1 MINTF
6 VKNYIKAYSGLPKA
20 VWFLSFVVLI
30 NRTGSIVF
38 FFMTLYLTSQKD
50 YTVAEAGQMIS
61 VYGFGALFGALLGG
75 WLTDKIGSM
84 KVQLY
89 SLILSGIGYLVL
101 GYAEQGIQIAG
112 LLFVIAMVSEAFR
125 PANGTAIAEVTSPE
139 IRARA
144 YALNR
149 LAVNVGVTIGPAVG
163 GFLATISYMY
173 IFWIDG
179 LTCLSASVVLWFF
192 LDKFK
197 SISSKSNEEK
207 NISVESPWKDKIYLF
222 ALLLLLL
229 MGFAFVQIFNTW
241 PLYLKSIYNL
251 LEDKIGLLLALNALM
266 VAFIEM
272 PLIHNLEKYNV
283 IKIMGLGG
291 FLLLLGFAL
300 LPFGN
305 SFLFAAATVVV
316 WSTGEILVF
325 PFMAGFISNRANDNN
340 RGKYMGM
347 FTFTFA
353 LALVI
358 GPAFGTW
365 IYDSYS
371 PILLWYGIGFTGIL
385 IWLGFVLLYWLL
397 KREKKIKL
405 KAL

>member
-1 MINTF
+1 MIKSLY
-6 VKNYIKAYSGLPKA
+6 KNYIEAYSGLPKS

-61 VYGFGALFGALLGG
+61 IYGLGALFGALLGG

-112 LLFVIAMVSEAFR
+112 LLFVIAIVSEAFR
-125 PANGTAIAEVTSPE
+125 PANATAIAEVTSPE
-139 IRARA
+139 IRSRA

-173 IFWIDG
+173 LFWIDG
-179 LTCLSASVVLWFF
+179 LTCLSASVALWFF
-192 LDKFK
+192 LDKFQFIVK
-197 SISSKSNEEK
+197 KPDDEK
-207 NISVESPWKDKIYLF
+207 NISIKSPWKDKLF
-222 ALLLLLL
+222 LYVLLLLLV
-229 MGFAFVQIFNTW
+229 MGFAFIQIFNTW
-241 PLYLKSIYNL
+241 PLYLKMVYKL

-291 FLLLLGFAL
+291 FLLLLGFAI

-305 SFLFAAATVVV
+305 SFLFAAVTVVI
-316 WSTGEILVF
+316 T
-325 PFMAGFISNRANDNN
+325 
-340 RGKYMGM
+340 KQ
-347 FTFTFA
+347 
-353 LALVI
+353 
-358 GPAFGTW
+358 
-365 IYDSYS
+365 
-371 PILLWYGIGFTGIL
+371 
-385 IWLGFVLLYWLL
+385 
-397 KREKKIKL
+397 
-405 KAL
+405 

>member
-6 VKNYIKAYSGLPKA
+6 VKNYLKAYSGLPKT

-38 FFMTLYLTSQKD
+38 FFMTLYLTSQKN

-61 VYGFGALFGALLGG
+61 VYGLGALFGALLGG

-101 GYAEQGIQIAG
+101 GYAEQSIQIAV
-112 LLFVIAMVSEAFR
+112 LLFVIAVVSESFR
-125 PANGTAIAEVTSPE
+125 PANATAIAEVTSPE
-139 IRARA
+139 IRSRA

-163 GFLATISYMY
+163 GFLATVSYMY

-179 LTCLSASVVLWFF
+179 FTCLAASLFLWFL

-197 SISSKSNEEK
+197 YDASKSDEDK
-207 NISVESPWKDKIYLF
+207 NIAVVSPWKDKIYLF
-222 ALLLLLL
+222 ALSLLLL

-251 LEDKIGLLLALNALM
+251 LEDKIGLLLALNAIM

-300 LPFGN
+300 LPFGD
-305 SFLFAAATVVV
+305 SFLFAAVTVVV
-316 WSTGEILVF
+316 WSTGEMLVF

-347 FTFTFA
+347 FSFTFA

-358 GPAFGTW
+358 GPALGTW

-371 PILLWYGIGFTGIL
+371 PILLWYGIGFTGAI
-385 IWLGFVLLYWLL
+385 IWLGFVLLYWFL
-397 KREKKIKL
+397 KKEKR
-405 KAL
+405 

>member
-1 MINTF
+1 MINRF
-6 VKNYIKAYSGLPKA
+6 FKNYKQAYSGLPKA
-20 VWFLSFVVLI
+20 VWFLSSVVLI

-61 VYGFGALFGALLGG
+61 IYGLGALFGALLGG

-84 KVQLY
+84 KVQLF
-89 SLILSGIGYLVL
+89 SLIFSGIGYIIL
-101 GYAEQGIQIAG
+101 GFAEESFQIAG
-112 LLFVIAMVSEAFR
+112 LLFVVAVVSEAFR
-125 PANGTAIAEVTSPE
+125 PANATAIAEVTSPE
-139 IRARA
+139 IRSRA

-149 LAVNVGVTIGPAVG
+149 LAVNVGVTIGPAIG
-163 GFLATISYMY
+163 GFLATISYIY
-173 IFWIDG
+173 LFWIDG
-179 LTCLSASVVLWFF
+179 LTCLTASLVLWYF
-192 LDKFK
+192 LDKFQFIVKK
-197 SISSKSNEEK
+197 SDEEK
-207 NISVESPWKDKIYLF
+207 NISIKSPWKDKLF
-222 ALLLLLL
+222 LYVLLLLLV
-229 MGFAFVQIFNTW
+229 MGFAFIQIFNTW
-241 PLYLKSIYNL
+241 PLYLKTVYNL
-251 LEDKIGLLLALNALM
+251 FEDKIGLLLALNALM

-305 SFLFAAATVVV
+305 SFLFAAITVVV
-316 WSTGEILVF
+316 WSTGEMLVF

-358 GPAFGTW
+358 GPALGTW
-365 IYDSYS
+365 IYDTHS
-371 PILLWYGIGFTGIL
+371 PVMLWYGIGFAGAL

-397 KREKKIKL
+397 KKEKHSL
-405 KAL
+405 K

>member
-6 VKNYIKAYSGLPKA
+6 VKNYIKAYSGLPKT
-20 VWFLSFVVLI
+20 VWFLSCVVLI

-38 FFMTLYLTSQKD
+38 FFMTLYLTTQKN
-50 YTVAEAGQMIS
+50 YSVAEAGQMIS
-61 VYGFGALFGALLGG
+61 VYGLGALFGALLGG

-84 KVQLY
+84 RVQLY
-89 SLILSGIGYLVL
+89 SLILSGMGYLVL

-112 LLFVIAMVSEAFR
+112 LLFVIAIVSEAFR
-125 PANGTAIAEVTSPE
+125 PANATAIAEVTSPE

-179 LTCLSASVVLWFF
+179 FTCLAASILLWFF

-197 SISSKSNEEK
+197 SITSKSEKDK
-207 NISVESPWKDKIYLF
+207 NITVESPWKDKIYLF

-229 MGFAFVQIFNTW
+229 IGFAFVQIFNTW

-305 SFLFAAATVVV
+305 SFLFAAATVIV
-316 WSTGEILVF
+316 WSTGEMLVF
-325 PFMAGFISNRANDNN
+325 PFLAGFISNRANDNN

-358 GPAFGTW
+358 GPALGTW
-365 IYDSYS
+365 IYDTYS
-371 PILLWYGIGFTGIL
+371 PVYLWYGIGFTGAL
-385 IWLGFVLLYWLL
+385 IWFGFVLLYWLL
-397 KREKKIKL
+397 IKEKK
-405 KAL
+405 

>member
-1 MINTF
+1 
-6 VKNYIKAYSGLPKA
+6 
-20 VWFLSFVVLI
+20 
-30 NRTGSIVF
+30 
-38 FFMTLYLTSQKD
+38 MTLYLTSQKD

-61 VYGFGALFGALLGG
+61 IYGLGALCGALLGG

-84 KVQLY
+84 KVQLF
-89 SLILSGIGYLVL
+89 SLILSGMGYIIL
-101 GYAEQGIQIAG
+101 GYAEEGFQIAG
-112 LLFVIAMVSEAFR
+112 LLFVIAIVSEAFR
-125 PANGTAIAEVTSPE
+125 PANGTAIAEVCPPE

-149 LAVNVGVTIGPAVG
+149 LAVNVGVTIGPAIG

-173 IFWIDG
+173 LFWIDG
-179 LTCLSASVVLWFF
+179 MTCLSAAIILWFF

-197 SISSKSNEEK
+197 PITSKPENEK
-207 NISVESPWKDKIYLF
+207 STVIKSPWKDKIYIFL
-222 ALLLLLL
+222 LLLLLL

-241 PLYLKSIYNL
+241 PLYLKSVYSL
-251 LEDKIGLLLALNALM
+251 LENKIGLLLALNALM

-272 PLIHNLEKYNV
+272 PLIHNLEKFNL

-291 FLLLLGFAL
+291 FLLLFGFSL
-300 LPFGN
+300 LPLG
-305 SFLFAAATVVV
+305 STFLFAAVSVVV
-316 WSTGEILVF
+316 WTTGEMFVF

-358 GPAFGTW
+358 GPALGTW
-365 IYDSYS
+365 IYDTYS
-371 PILLWYGIGFTGIL
+371 PTFLWYGVGLTGVL
-385 IWLGFVLLYWLL
+385 IWLGFVILYWLL
-397 KREKKIKL
+397 KNEEKTNIKTL
-405 KAL
+405 

>member
-1 MINTF
+1 MINAF
-6 VKNYIKAYSGLPKA
+6 FKNYINAYSGLPKT
-20 VWFLSFVVLI
+20 VWFLSLVVLI

-50 YTVAEAGQMIS
+50 FTVAEAGQMIS
-61 VYGFGALFGALLGG
+61 IYGLGALFGALLGG

-89 SLILSGIGYLVL
+89 SLILSGMGYLVL
-101 GYAEQGIQIAG
+101 GYAEQSIQIAG
-112 LLFVIAMVSEAFR
+112 LLFAIAVVSESFR
-125 PANGTAIAEVTSPE
+125 PANATAIAEVTTPE

-163 GFLATISYMY
+163 GFLATISYLY

-179 LTCLSASVVLWFF
+179 FTCLAASLLLWFF

-197 SISSKSNEEK
+197 SKVQKAEEDK
-207 NISVESPWKDKIYLF
+207 NIVVESPWKDKIYLF

-229 MGFAFVQIFNTW
+229 MGFSFVQIFNTW
-241 PLYLKSIYNL
+241 PLYLKSFYGL
-251 LEDKIGLLLALNALM
+251 FEDRIGLLLALNAIM

-316 WSTGEILVF
+316 WSTGEMLVF

-340 RGKYMGM
+340 RGKYMGL

-358 GPAFGTW
+358 GPALGTW
-365 IYDSYS
+365 IYETYN
-371 PILLWYGIGFTGIL
+371 PIILWNGIGFMGVL
-385 IWLGFVLLYWLL
+385 IWFGFVLLYWLL
-397 KREKKIKL
+397 KNEKR
-405 KAL
+405 

>member
-1 MINTF
+1 MISRF
-6 VKNYIKAYSGLPKA
+6 LANYIKAYSGLPKT

-61 VYGFGALFGALLGG
+61 VYGLGALCGALLGG
-75 WLTDKIGSM
+75 WLSDKIGSM
-84 KVQLY
+84 KVQMF
-89 SLILSGIGYLVL
+89 SLIFSGIGYIIL
-101 GYAEQGIQIAG
+101 GYAETTIQIGG
-112 LLFVIAMVSEAFR
+112 LLFLTAIVSEAFR
-125 PANGTAIAEVTSPE
+125 PANATAIAEITPPE

-149 LAVNVGVTIGPAVG
+149 LAVNVGVTIGPAIG

-173 IFWIDG
+173 LFWIDG
-179 LTCLSASVVLWFF
+179 LTCLTAAILLRFF

-197 SISSKSNEEK
+197 FIPLESDDYINKA
-207 NISVESPWKDKIYLF
+207 VESPWKDKIYLLV
-222 ALLLLLL
+222 LLLLLV
-229 MGFAFVQIFNTW
+229 MGFSFVQIFNTW
-241 PLYLKSIYNL
+241 PLYLKTTYRL

-266 VAFIEM
+266 VALIEM
-272 PLIHNLEKYNV
+272 PLIHNLEKFNT

-291 FLLLLGFAL
+291 FLLLFGFSL
-300 LPFGN
+300 LPLGN
-305 SFLFAAATVVV
+305 TFLFAAVTVVI
-316 WSTGEILVF
+316 WSTGEMLVF
-325 PFMAGFISNRANDNN
+325 PFMAGFVSNRATDRN

-353 LALVI
+353 LSLVI
-358 GPAFGTW
+358 GPALGTW
-365 IYDSYS
+365 VYDTYS
-371 PILLWYGIGFTGIL
+371 PLILWYGIGLAGAF

-397 KREKKIKL
+397 KKEKS
-405 KAL
+405 